1 MAHDEIEIVA
11 RQLEK
16 LVEDQKAVAL
26 TDGQLLA
33 RFSERREPDAF
44 EALVRRHGRLVLGV
58 SKRVLHNAHDA
69 EDVFQAAF
77 LVLAQKA
84 GSLDRRRSVGNWLY
98 AVAYHLALRAKSG
111 VERRRAC
118 EREASSASSVDPLS
132 EVSGRE
138 LYSLLDAELQRLPMK
153 YRAPLVLCY
162 LEGNTRDEAA
172 QLLGWSLGAVKGR
185 LERGRN
191 ILRGRLVRRGLTLS
205 AALLGGVIADNASAA
220 VTGTLQSTTVASA
233 ILFAS
238 PHTLATGGISTRVL
252 ALAKGGLQSM
262 FVTKLKIAASALLAM
277 TVFAAVSGVVAHQ
290 LLAAKPPRETSQDS
304 PKPMN
309 QGPNPKEEKPR
320 VDAFGDPL
328 PPGVIARMGTVRF
341 KTPSRPVTAA
351 AFSPDGK
358 IVAVGGWNKGVCL
371 TDTETGKRLRNLEGD
386 SWPPVLSLAFSP
398 DGKHLAALV
407 AEGGP
412 GNSTLNFDV
421 ETGKKLNQFDSGTV
435 NTRSIAFAGDGKT
448 LVAVKSSYNTP
459 DEAPVLFE
467 VATGKVLH
475 ELKGH
480 RATVDSVEFSP
491 DGTRI
496 ISKDGNEMIRIWD
509 TSTGKE
515 LDRMDLAGVG
525 KRLGAACKLIA
536 ASHDGKT
543 LGLRHDGATLVL
555 WDPHAE
561 KELGRLPSVPL
572 YEIPVLTFTP
582 DGKTLA
588 TVSNSY
594 TIRLWDASTGK
605 ETGPFGG
612 RSCTFDCLALSPDGR
627 ALASSGPSGPVCLWD
642 TATGKERYRLE
653 DPGTVRSL
661 AFSPGGSILA
671 IGLESGIQLLDVTG
685 MEGQDNITVK
695 KRDPFHGDRGRTE
708 AINGEALAF
717 SPDGKMLA
725 GAGYSTQY
733 ELWDVASGKSI
744 RRVQRKK
751 EWIHAL
757 VFSTDGKH
765 LATMSEGGSKGWSE
779 SLVSLWNVETG
790 EEYKGPF
797 RGLHGIFTTD
807 DFRAE
812 GEPLRESPGLR
823 DNFNITTPMILG
835 EQFRSMIR
843 NPAGVSRAKIVGN
856 HGRRVS
862 VSPDGRIAAHL
873 NGNEVQLYD
882 LLTGKCFRSL
892 TSGHLG
898 RVTTVA
904 FSLDGRTLVTGG
916 DDQIALVWDL
926 TGMSPDGKMP
936 SAELTPKQL
945 EEFWTLLGRDDA
957 RYAVWALASGSE
969 RTTKFLGEH
978 LQPVSPGDEKK
989 VGQWIRDL
997 DDEHFDV
1004 RENASKEL
1012 GRLDWGAEPALQK
1025 ALKNPPSEE
1034 ARRRIEELLKNLEP
1048 TALTGERLQK
1058 ERAIEVLERIDS
1070 TASREV
1076 LAKLAKGVAEAPLT
1090 QNAQAALERHAGR
1103 EANRR

>member
-1 MAHDEIEIVA
+1 MARDEIETVA

-16 LVEDQKAVAL
+16 LADDQKAVEL

-44 EALVRRHGRLVLGV
+44 ETLVRRHGRLVLGV
-58 SKRVLHNAHDA
+58 SRRVLHNAHDA

-77 LVLAQKA
+77 LILARKA
-84 GSLDRRRSVGNWLY
+84 GSLDRRRSIGNWLY
-98 AVAYHLALRAKSG
+98 AVAYHLALRAKTG
-111 VERRRAC
+111 ADRHRAC
-118 EREASSASSVDPLS
+118 LRDASPATSVDPLA

-138 LYSLLDAELQRLPMK
+138 LYTLLDSELHRLPAK
-153 YRAPLVLCY
+153 YRAPLILCY
-162 LEGNTRDEAA
+162 LEGKTRDEAA
-172 QLLGWSLGAVKGR
+172 QMLGWSLGAVKGN

-220 VTGTLQSTTVASA
+220 VTGTLQSTTVAFA
-233 ILFAS
+233 IAFS
-238 PHTLATGGISTRVL
+238 SSHTVTTGIISTRVL

-262 FVTKLKIAASALLAM
+262 FVTKLKIATSVLLAM
-277 TVFAAVSGVVAHQ
+277 TVVAAVSGVVARQ
-290 LLAAKPPRETSQDS
+290 VIAAKPPRETSQDS

-309 QGPNPKEEKPR
+309 PAPNPKEEKTR

-328 PPGVIARMGTVRF
+328 PPGVIARMGTIRF

-358 IVAVGGWNKGVCL
+358 IFAVGGWNMGVCL

-386 SWPPVLSLAFSP
+386 FWPHVLSLAFSP
-398 DGKHLAALV
+398 DGEQLAVLAA
-407 AEGGP
+407 AGAP
-412 GNSTLNFDV
+412 GNNTLIFDV
-421 ETGKKLNQFDSGTV
+421 QTGKKLKQFDSETV
-435 NTRSIAFAGDGKT
+435 NTRAIAFADDGKT
-448 LVAVKSSYNTP
+448 LVTVNSSYNTP

-480 RATVDSVEFSP
+480 RAIVDSVEFSP
-491 DGTRI
+491 DGKRV
-496 ISKDGNEMIRIWD
+496 ISKDKNEMVRIWD
-509 TSTGKE
+509 ASTGKE

-536 ASHDGKT
+536 SSYDGKT

-561 KELGRLPSVPL
+561 KELGRLPSAPL
-572 YEIPVLTFTP
+572 YEIPVLSFTP

-594 TIRLWDASTGK
+594 TMRLWDASTGK
-605 ETGPFGG
+605 ETGPFAG
-612 RSCTFDCLALSPDGR
+612 RWCTFDCLALSPDGKT
-627 ALASSGPSGPVCLWD
+627 LASSGPSGPVCLWD

-661 AFSPGGSILA
+661 VYSPDGSILA
-671 IGLESGIQLLDVTG
+671 VGSESGIQLLDVTG
-685 MEGQDNITVK
+685 TGGQDKITVK
-695 KRDPFHGDRGRTE
+695 KRDPFHGDPGRPE

-733 ELWDVASGKSI
+733 ELWGVASGKSI

-765 LATMSEGGSKGWSE
+765 LATISEGGSKGWSE
-779 SLVSLWNVETG
+779 TLISLWNVETG
-790 EEYKGPF
+790 EEFKGPF
-797 RGLHGIFTTD
+797 RGFHEIFTTD
-807 DFRAE
+807 DFKVE
-812 GEPLRESPGLR
+812 GEPLHKPPELLHK
-823 DNFNITTPMILG
+823 FNITTPMILG
-835 EQFRSMIR
+835 EKFRSMIR
-843 NPAGVSRAKIVGN
+843 NPAGVPRVEMVGN

-898 RVTTVA
+898 RLTTVA

-926 TGMSPDGKMP
+926 TGMCPDGKLP

-957 RYAVWALASGSE
+957 RHAVWALVSGSE
-969 RTTKFLGEH
+969 RTTKFLEEH
-978 LQPVSPGDEKK
+978 LQPVSHGDEKK

-997 DDEHFDV
+997 DDEHFDL

-1012 GRLDWGAEPALQK
+1012 AGLDWGAEAALRK

-1034 ARRRIEELLKNLEP
+1034 ARRRIEELLRSLDLG
-1048 TALTGERLQK
+1048 ALTGERLQK
-1058 ERAIEVLERIDS
+1058 ERAVEVLERIDS
-1070 TASREV
+1070 AASQKV
-1076 LAKLAKGVAEAPLT
+1076 LARIAKGIREAPLT
-1090 QNAQAALERHAGR
+1090 QNAQAALERLAGR
-1103 EANRR
+1103 EARRR